1 MFSACLPVCM
11 SMQWGC
17 VFGGGVG
24 GGLAS
29 WCNLIYWL
37 LMLSVSPPPSTIIFT
52 ASSPLCGGNFPILLG
67 SAIRMRFLAITAA

>member
-17 VFGGGVG
+17 VFVG
-24 GGLAS
+24 LRGT
-29 WCNLIYWL
+29 CL
-37 LMLSVSPPPSTIIFT
+37 LVQSDILVAHVISEPPPSTIIFT

-67 SAIRMRFLAITAA
+67 FAIRMRFLAITAA